1 MQIFSELDIVCDKV
15 LHSGRACGSRMVDE
29 ETAGA
34 CRVAIKEIGVSI
46 IVAVQ
51 LALKCTRTRSFLFA
65 RSCVCSFAD
74 CNAFEKK

>member
-1 MQIFSELDIVCDKV
+1 MQIFSELGIVCDKV

-46 IVAVQ
+46 TVAV
-51 LALKCTRTRSFLFA
+51 LTCSEMHSYTIVL
-65 RSCVCSFAD
+65 VCSLVRLLVRGL
-74 CNAFEKK
+74 